1 VVIERQYR
9 VVSRSISVSPGVVL
23 LFQRSEQLFACA
35 STATVVAAADEIG
48 NLWYAGYGAGIN
60 LTQFISLSLSGLLI
74 LITTV
79 RDSLFEI
86 PRAAVGRAR
95 KKNHLARRCRRFSMI
110 P

>member
-1 VVIERQYR
+1 
-9 VVSRSISVSPGVVL
+9 
-23 LFQRSEQLFACA
+23 
-35 STATVVAAADEIG
+35 VVAAADEIG

-86 PRAAVGRAR
+86 PRAAVGRFAVER
-95 KKNHLARRCRRFSMI
+95 ERRITSLVVVVVFR
-110 P
+110 